1 MKGVAAGGGRTPAV
15 TIVADGRLAGR
26 LAWTLW
32 GVCAGLIL
40 SGLLLSGLTPG
51 FLVPP
56 ERPGQIL
63 ATSTALLSLVC
74 PTVGALVASRLPANP
89 IGWLFCGMGL
99 LYGARRLAAAYADH
113 ALLARP
119 YLPGGEYAAWASTWL
134 GFPALVAA
142 GVFLA
147 LLFPGG
153 RLGTRPRR
161 AIAWAAAG
169 GAAAVSL
176 ADAVRPGPLTAYYYA
191 NNPFGAGQAGWLAW
205 AAEVSGS
212 VGGALLSAACAASA
226 LSLVFRLRE
235 AVGDERLRLGWFAYA
250 AVPALLGASVMIL
263 DRAVRGFSL
272 LFFDAPFRPVL
283 RLAGELGVFVK
294 ENRALG
300 PLAELRL
307 EANFELMAVLA
318 LFAVPVFTGVAAL
331 RYRLYDIDLV
341 INRTLLYGGLSV
353 FVAALYVG
361 LVAGFGAIFHAGTR
375 SNLLVSLVVTGL
387 IAALFQP
394 LRARLQRGVDRLMY
408 GQRRDPYEALSRLG
422 ARLEASLAPQAVL
435 PTVVATVAQAMQSPH
450 AAIVLEGGDGPET
463 VASHG
468 APAGEPTA
476 VPLVHG
482 DERLG
487 RLVVSPPSPE
497 ERFSPADHRLLRDLA
512 RQAGAAV
519 HAVGLTRDL
528 RRSRERLVSAREEE
542 RRRLR
547 RDLHD
552 GLGPTLAGLT
562 FGLEAAR
569 RLVDERPDAAGEL
582 LSRLEDQAQEAVV
595 NVRRL
600 VHGLRP
606 PALDDL
612 GLVPAIRQ
620 QAEAYGMSEETA
632 ADGRPLGPSLSVEA
646 PEPFPALAAAT
657 EVALYRIAQEALT
670 NVARHA
676 GARSCRVSLRVTGD
690 GALELEVSDD
700 GRGIGGKTGSGMGL
714 VSMRGRAEELGGTYE
729 VSTPPEGGTRVVA
742 RLPMEASGK
751 EGPADSADRDPGGGP
766 TPGDSGE
773 AGPARP
779 DPGPGA

>member
-1 MKGVAAGGGRTPAV
+1 MKGVAVGGEGTAPALSL
-15 TIVADGRLAGR
+15 TSAHPAGR

-32 GVCAGLIL
+32 GVCAALIL
-40 SGLLLSGLTPG
+40 SGLLLGAVTPG
-51 FLVPP
+51 FMIPP
-56 ERPGQIL
+56 ERPGPVL
-63 ATSTALLSLVC
+63 ATFTALLSLAC
-74 PTVGALVASRLPANP
+74 PTVGALIASRLPANP

-134 GFPALVAA
+134 GFPALVGA

-147 LLFPGG
+147 LLFPAG
-153 RLGTRPRR
+153 RLGSRPRR
-161 AIAWAAAG
+161 VIAWAAAG
-169 GAAAVSL
+169 GATLVCL
-176 ADAVRPGPLTAYYYA
+176 ADAMRPGPLTAYYYA
-191 NNPFGAGQAGWLAW
+191 NNPLGASQTGWLAW
-205 AAEVSGS
+205 VVEVSGS
-212 VGGALLSAACAASA
+212 TGGVLLSAACAASA
-226 LSLVFRLRE
+226 VSLVFRLRE
-235 AVGDERLRLGWFAYA
+235 AMEDERLRLGWFAYA

-272 LFFDAPFRPVL
+272 LFLDAPFRPVL
-283 RLAGELGVFVK
+283 RLAAELGVLVR
-294 ENRALG
+294 EDRALG

-307 EANFELMAVLA
+307 EANFELLAVLT
-318 LFAVPVFTGVAAL
+318 LFTVPVFTGVAVL
-331 RYRLYDIDLV
+331 RYHLYDIDLV
-341 INRTLLYGGLSV
+341 INRTLLYGALSV
-353 FVAALYVG
+353 VVVALYVG
-361 LVAGFGAIFHAGTR
+361 LVASFGALFQAGLR
-375 SNLLVSLVVTGL
+375 SNLLVSLVATGL

-422 ARLEASLAPQAVL
+422 ERLEATLAPDAVL
-435 PTVVATVAQAMQSPH
+435 PTVVETVAQAMKSPH
-450 AAIVLEGGDGPET
+450 AAIVLDGEEGPET
-463 VASHG
+463 VAAHG
-468 APAGEPTA
+468 LAQGEPTA

-487 RLVVSPPSPE
+487 RLVVSPPSPGE
-497 ERFSPADHRLLRDLA
+497 SFSPADHRLMRDLA

-528 RRSRERLVSAREEE
+528 RRSRERLVAAREEE

-569 RLVDERPDAAGEL
+569 RMVDERPDAAGEL

-595 NVRRL
+595 NVRR
-600 VHGLRP
+600 VVQGLRP

-612 GLVPAIRQ
+612 GLLPAIRQ
-620 QAEAYGMSEETA
+620 QAEAYGMFEGTA
-632 ADGRPLGPSLSVEA
+632 ADGRGLGPVLSVEA
-646 PEPFPALAAAT
+646 PEPFPALPAAT

-670 NVARHA
+670 NVARHSGA
-676 GARSCRVSLRVTGD
+676 GSCRVRLRTDD

-700 GRGIGGKTGSGMGL
+700 GGGITGSTGTGMGL
-714 VSMRGRAEELGGTYE
+714 VSMRERAEELGGTCE

-742 RLPMEASGK
+742 RLPLEVSGYK
-751 EGPADSADRDPGGGP
+751 HQAPGRDRERGGPGDGPGG
-766 TPGDSGE
+766 
-773 AGPARP
+773 
-779 DPGPGA
+779 

>member
-1 MKGVAAGGGRTPAV
+1 MKGVAAGRGGAPAV
-15 TIVADGRLAGR
+15 SVADTRLVGR
-26 LAWTLW
+26 LAWALW
-32 GVCAGLIL
+32 GVCAALIL
-40 SGLLLSGLTPG
+40 SGLLLGALIPA

-56 ERPGQIL
+56 ERPGPIL
-63 ATSTALLSLVC
+63 ATSTALLSLAC

-99 LYGARRLAAAYADH
+99 LYGARRLTAAYADH

-142 GVFLA
+142 GVFLT

-153 RLGTRPRR
+153 RLVSLPWRVV
-161 AIAWAAAG
+161 AWVAAG
-169 GAAAVSL
+169 GAAAVCL
-176 ADAVRPGPLTAYYYA
+176 ADAVRPGPLPAYYFA
-191 NNPFGAGQAGWLAW
+191 NNPFAAGQAGWLAG
-205 AAEVSGS
+205 AAEASGA
-212 VGGALLSAACAASA
+212 GGAALLSAACAASA
-226 LSLVFRLRE
+226 VLLVLRLRG
-235 AVGDERLRLGWFAYA
+235 AVGDERLQLGWFAYA

-272 LFFDAPFRPVL
+272 LFLDAPFRPAL

-294 ENRALG
+294 EDRVLG

-307 EANFELMAVLA
+307 ETNFELMAVLA
-318 LFAVPVFTGVAAL
+318 LFMVPVFTGVAVL
-331 RYRLYDIDLV
+331 RYHLYDIDLV
-341 INRTLLYGGLSV
+341 INRTLLYGALSV
-353 FVAALYVG
+353 CVIALYVG
-361 LVAGFGAIFHAGTR
+361 LVAGFGALFQAGTR

-394 LRARLQRGVDRLMY
+394 LRDRLQRAVDRTMY
-408 GQRRDPYEALSRLG
+408 GQRRDPYAALSRLG
-422 ARLEASLAPQAVL
+422 ERLEATLAPGAVL
-435 PTVVATVAQAMQSPH
+435 PTVVETVAQAMKSPH
-450 AAIVLEGGDGPET
+450 AAIVLEGEDGPET
-463 VASHG
+463 VAAHG
-468 APAGEPTA
+468 LPEGEPA
-476 VPLVHG
+476 VLPLVHG

-487 RLVVSPPSPE
+487 HLVVSPPSPDK
-497 ERFSPADHRLLRDLA
+497 RFSPADHRLLRDLA

-519 HAVGLTRDL
+519 HEVGLTRDL

-595 NVRRL
+595 NVRR
-600 VHGLRP
+600 VVQGLRP

-612 GLVPAIRQ
+612 GLVAAIRQ
-620 QAEAYGMSEETA
+620 QAEAYGMVEDA
-632 ADGRPLGPSLSVEA
+632 ADRRGHETVLSVEA
-646 PEPFPALAAAT
+646 PEPFPALPAAT

-676 GARSCRVSLRVTGD
+676 GAGSCRVVLRAPSG
-690 GALELEVSDD
+690 GALEIEVSDD
-700 GRGIGGKTGSGMGL
+700 GGGISGKREDGMGL
-714 VSMRGRAEELGGTYE
+714 VSMRERAEELGGTCE
-729 VSTPPEGGTRVVA
+729 VSTPPGGGTRIVA
-742 RLPMEASGK
+742 KLPI
-751 EGPADSADRDPGGGP
+751 EGPGVGHQG
-766 TPGDSGE
+766 GE
-773 AGPARP
+773 ADA
-779 DPGPGA
+779 

>member
-1 MKGVAAGGGRTPAV
+1 MKGVAARRGGVPV
-15 TIVADGRLAGR
+15 VSVADSRIVGR
-26 LAWTLW
+26 LAWTMW
-32 GVCAGLIL
+32 GVCAGMIL
-40 SGLLLSGLTPG
+40 SGLLLGAFTPA

-56 ERPGQIL
+56 ERPGPIL
-63 ATSTALLSLVC
+63 ATSTALLSLAC

-99 LYGARRLAAAYADH
+99 LYGARRLTSAYADH
-113 ALLARP
+113 ALLAHP
-119 YLPGGEYAAWASTWL
+119 HLPGGAYAAWASTWL

-153 RLGTRPRR
+153 RLVSRSRR
-161 AIAWAAAG
+161 VAAWVAAG
-169 GAAAVSL
+169 GAAAVCL
-176 ADAVRPGPLTAYYYA
+176 ADAVRPGPLPAYYFA
-191 NNPFGAGQAGWLAW
+191 NNPFAAGQAGWLAGV
-205 AAEVSGS
+205 AEASGS
-212 VGGALLSAACAASA
+212 AGAVLLSAACAASA
-226 LSLVFRLRE
+226 VLLISRLRG
-235 AVGDERLRLGWFAYA
+235 ALGDERLQLGWFSYA

-272 LFFDAPFRPVL
+272 LFLDAPFRPAL

-294 ENRALG
+294 EDRVLG

-307 EANFELMAVLA
+307 ETNFELLAVLA
-318 LFAVPVFTGVAAL
+318 LFTVPVFTGVAVL
-331 RYRLYDIDLV
+331 RYHLYDIDLV
-341 INRTLLYGGLSV
+341 INRTLLYGALSV
-353 FVAALYVG
+353 CVVALYVA
-361 LVAGFGAIFHAGTR
+361 LVAGFGALIQAGTR
-375 SNLLVSLVVTGL
+375 SNLLVSLVATGL

-394 LRARLQRGVDRLMY
+394 LRARLQRAVDRTMY
-408 GQRRDPYEALSRLG
+408 GQRRDPYAALSRLG
-422 ARLEASLAPQAVL
+422 ERLEATLAPGAVL
-435 PTVVATVAQAMQSPH
+435 PTVVETVAQAMKSPH
-450 AAIVLEGGDGPET
+450 AAIVLDGEGGPET
-463 VASHG
+463 VAAHG
-468 APAGEPTA
+468 PPQGEPT
-476 VPLVHG
+476 VLPLVHG
-482 DERLG
+482 TRRLG

-562 FGLEAAR
+562 FGLEAAG

-600 VHGLRP
+600 VQGLRP

-620 QAEAYGMSEETA
+620 QAEAYGMTDDA
-632 ADGRPLGPSLSVEA
+632 ADVRGTGISLSLQA
-646 PEPFPALAAAT
+646 PEPFPALPAAT

-676 GARSCRVSLRVTGD
+676 WAGSCRVSLRVPGD
-690 GALELEVSDD
+690 GTLEIEVSDD
-700 GRGIGGKTGSGMGL
+700 GRGIGGGTGSGMGL
-714 VSMRGRAEELGGTYE
+714 ISMRERAEELDGTCE
-729 VSTPPEGGTRVVA
+729 VSTPPGGGTRVVA
-742 RLPMEASGK
+742 RLPVV
-751 EGPADSADRDPGGGP
+751 PAEDA
-766 TPGDSGE
+766 GDGRWSSEGE
-773 AGPARP
+773 ADA
-779 DPGPGA
+779 

>member
-1 MKGVAAGGGRTPAV
+1 MSSVS
-15 TIVADGRLAGR
+15 DGRRWTPLVSVATKASPAGR
-26 LAWTLW
+26 LAWSLW
-32 GVCAGLIL
+32 GLCAVLIL
-40 SGLLLSGLTPG
+40 SGLLLGAVTPE

-56 ERPGQIL
+56 ERPGLVL
-63 ATSTALLSLVC
+63 ATFTALLSLAC

-134 GFPALVAA
+134 GFPALVGA

-147 LLFPGG
+147 LLFPAGK
-153 RLGTRPRR
+153 LGSRPRR
-161 AIAWAAAG
+161 VVAWTATG
-169 GAAAVSL
+169 GATLVCL
-176 ADAVRPGPLTAYYYA
+176 ADAMRPGPLTAYYYA
-191 NNPFGAGQAGWLAW
+191 NNPLGASQTGWLAW
-205 AAEVSGS
+205 FVEVSGS
-212 VGGALLSAACAASA
+212 TGGALLSAACAASA
-226 LSLVFRLRE
+226 VSLVFRLRE
-235 AVGDERLRLGWFAYA
+235 AMEDERLRLGWFAYG

-272 LFFDAPFRPVL
+272 VFLDAPFRPVL
-283 RLAGELGVFVK
+283 RLAGDIGVLVR
-294 ENRALG
+294 EDRALG

-307 EANFELMAVLA
+307 EANFELLAVLA
-318 LFAVPVFTGVAAL
+318 LFTVPVFTGVAVL

-341 INRTLLYGGLSV
+341 INRTLLYGALSV
-353 FVAALYVG
+353 VVVALYVG
-361 LVAGFGAIFHAGTR
+361 LVAGFGALFQAGLR
-375 SNLLVSLVVTGL
+375 SNLLVSLVATGL

-394 LRARLQRGVDRLMY
+394 LRARLQRSVDRLMY

-422 ARLEASLAPQAVL
+422 ERLEATLAPDAIL
-435 PTVVATVAQAMQSPH
+435 PTVVETVAQAMNSRH
-450 AAIVLEGGDGPET
+450 AAIVLDGEEGPET
-463 VASHG
+463 VAAHG
-468 APAGEPTA
+468 PPQGEPTA

-487 RLVVSPPSPE
+487 RLAVSPPSPRE
-497 ERFSPADHRLLRDLA
+497 GFSPADHRLLRDLA
-512 RQAGAAV
+512 RQAGAAI

-569 RLVDERPDAAGEL
+569 RMVDERPDAAGEL
-582 LSRLEDQAQEAVV
+582 LSRLEGQAQEAVV
-595 NVRRL
+595 NVRR
-600 VHGLRP
+600 VVQGLRP

-612 GLVPAIRQ
+612 GLLPAIRQ
-620 QAEAYGMSEETA
+620 QAEAYGMVEGTA
-632 ADGRPLGPSLSVEA
+632 SLRKPGISLSFEA
-646 PEPFPALAAAT
+646 PEPFPGLPAAT

-676 GARSCRVSLRVTGD
+676 GAASCRVRLRAYE

-700 GRGIGGKTGSGMGL
+700 GGGIGGEAGAGLGL
-714 VSMRGRAEELGGTYE
+714 VSMRERAEELGGTCE
-729 VSTPPEGGTRVVA
+729 VSTPPGGGTRVVA
-742 RLPMEASGK
+742 RLPMEVSAYGHRASGR
-751 EGPADSADRDPGGGP
+751 ERERGG
-766 TPGDSGE
+766 
-773 AGPARP
+773 AG
-779 DPGPGA
+779 G